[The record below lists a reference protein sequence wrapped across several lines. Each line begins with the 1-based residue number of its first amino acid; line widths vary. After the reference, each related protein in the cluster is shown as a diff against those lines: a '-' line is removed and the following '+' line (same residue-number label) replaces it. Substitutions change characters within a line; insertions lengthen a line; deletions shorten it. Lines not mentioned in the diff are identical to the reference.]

1 VTLDSVA
8 AMPFVPQIARTV
20 IRYVRNAVVSVAR
33 SVWDFSSE
41 DFHIHNPPV
50 AQRRAFLYLLLKE

>member
-1 VTLDSVA
+1 
-8 AMPFVPQIARTV
+8 
-20 IRYVRNAVVSVAR
+20 VRNAVVSVAR

-50 AQRRAFLYLLLKE
+50 ASATGFSLFIA